1 MYCLKYKKG
10 VNKFFKNIMK
20 IKSIHFSNQKL
31 LNFKIKSSD

>member
-1 MYCLKYKKG
+1 MYHQKYKKG

-31 LNFKIKSSD
+31 LNVKIKSSD